1 MNRQMRHIPLN
12 RKLKMKTLAKLL
24 LITLTLLLA
33 APGVSQADDNDELKL
48 AAIEALITAPDDKAL
63 PLVIK
68 VLGGNHSDEVKEA
81 ALFILSQIN
90 APEAHA
96 ILLKFASVESGEL
109 QYEAIRMIGIG
120 GGDGV
125 SDLKS
130 IYESGDSEARE
141 AVLEALMIAGDK
153 QAVFEIAEQAE
164 GRDFED
170 AVEMLAVMGARD
182 ELRLLRST
190 KGTSEALIEACAIS
204 GDFECLSELA
214 ADGSDTHL
222 QIEAIESMGIVGGD
236 RVDAALVEIYKGSSD
251 EDIREAAMD
260 GLMISGNDTGLLE
273 LYRSSEDSS
282 EKKELL
288 EYLVMMGSDE
298 VWAIIDSAL
307 DGGE

>member
-1 MNRQMRHIPLN
+1 
-12 RKLKMKTLAKLL
+12 MKTLAKA
-24 LITLTLLLA
+24 LLLA
-33 APGVSQADDNDELKL
+33 SALLFATPGIAQSNVDDQLKL

-68 VLGGNHSDEVKEA
+68 VLGGNHSDEIKEA

-96 ILLKFASVESGEL
+96 TLLKFASEESGEL

-214 ADGSDTHL
+214 ADGTDTHL
-222 QIEAIESMGIVGGD
+222 QIEAIEGMGIIGGD
-236 RVDAALVEIYKGSSD
+236 RVNAALVDIYKNASD

-260 GLMISGNDTGLLE
+260 GLMISGDDAGLLE

-288 EYLVMMGSDE
+288 EYLVVMGSDE